1 MIVPHKRTTM
11 ILYTTA
17 VCNLNCVY
25 CYIDK
30 SPSLIKI
37 DKILDNSFNSDYY
50 FEFSKQIFEQN
61 LLEQIQFWGGEP
73 SIGLHRVYD
82 LLPKFIDYYPRLYE
96 FMMSTN
102 FTPSNW
108 FDEFYGFLEI
118 LGRYPDRP
126 FKFSLQL
133 SIDGPEKLNDENRGI
148 GVTKN
153 FLEHF
158 DELIATIPN
167 RVPRNVTLEI
177 HFKQTY
183 SNQTIAQLQTE
194 DAVYEYF
201 KFFDDLIT
209 KFNDALKFGNIRF
222 IPTIPN
228 TATPGSHTIQDGKN
242 FANYCRI
249 TKSLEKQQ
257 LFKNFTCITSYM
269 PREDYRGRDD
279 FKNYHTGCAT
289 CGAGIQNM
297 GLLPD
302 YNISLCHGGFTNIL
316 EEYKLNSKNNHMD
329 DADDATI
336 LKALFTYDKETLPM
350 CMPYEQ
356 FKKIEK
362 LLLCFY
368 DDNNTFQVTNL
379 VALIKVLAASG
390 QISKRFLREEDAI
403 AAAKYYLTSTAF
415 CMRDNVAVTGSVTM
429 YPYGLLKLLLNGAY
443 EYLVEGKE

>member
-1 MIVPHKRTTM
+1 MIIPHKRTTM

-17 VCNLNCVY
+17 VCNLKCIY

-30 SPSLIKI
+30 SPSLVKI

-50 FEFSKQIFEQN
+50 FEFSKQIFEKD
-61 LLEQIQFWGGEP
+61 LLDQIQFWGGEP
-73 SIGLHRVYD
+73 SIGLHRVYN
-82 LLPKFIDYYPRLYE
+82 LLPKFIEYYPNLHE
-96 FMMSTN
+96 FLMSTN

-118 LGRYPDRP
+118 LGRYPERK
-126 FKFSLQL
+126 FQFSLQL

-148 GVTKN
+148 GVTKS

-158 DELIATIPN
+158 DELIETIPN
-167 RVPRNVTLEI
+167 KVPGNVILEV

-183 SNQTIAQLQTE
+183 SNKTIEQLQTE
-194 DAVYEYF
+194 EAVCEYF

-209 KFNDALKFGNIRF
+209 KFNDSLPYGNIRF

-242 FANYCRI
+242 FANYCKI
-249 TKSLEKQQ
+249 TRALDKKQI
-257 LFKNFTCITSYM
+257 FKNFNCITSYM
-269 PREDYRGRDD
+269 PRDYRGSSD
-279 FKNYHTGCAT
+279 FANYHTDCAT

-302 YNISLCHGGFTNIL
+302 WNISLCHGGFTNLL
-316 EEYKLNSKNNHMD
+316 EEYKLNSKNNHIND
-329 DADDATI
+329 DDDTTI
-336 LKALFTYDKETLPM
+336 LKALFTYDKETFPM
-350 CMPYEQ
+350 CMPYEY

-362 LLLCFY
+362 FLLCFY
-368 DDNNTFQVTNL
+368 DCENTFQVTNL
-379 VALIKVLAASG
+379 VALIKILAASG
-390 QISKRFLREEDAI
+390 QIEKRFLKEEDAI

-415 CMRDNVAVTGSVTM
+415 CIRDNIAVTGSTTM